1 MLASTHNYAHAL
13 LRRIAQT
20 WLSVSLRALV
30 TLLLGSVLLL
40 STPARAEQLQ
50 TLGNLEIHYSVF
62 PSTMLTPEIASRNGL
77 TRSNYR
83 TILTVT
89 ALDASVAGK
98 PAVDINLSGQA
109 QNLIGNTRQL
119 SFKAVQEGSAR
130 YYLAEVPIVNEET
143 YRFTLDI
150 QSKTA
155 SGTVRFQQTFYTD

>member
-1 MLASTHNYAHAL
+1 MLLPSHNSL
-13 LRRIAQT
+13 LRRIT
-20 WLSVSLRALV
+20 LNWSSVSRRDL
-30 TLLLGSVLLL
+30 VLLL
-40 STPARAEQLQ
+40 LCSVLALSAPARAEQLQ
-50 TLGNLEIHYSVF
+50 TLGNLEIHYNVF

-83 TILTVT
+83 AILTVT
-89 ALDASVAGK
+89 ALDNSTAGK

-119 SFKAVQEGSAR
+119 SFNAVQEGNAR

-150 QSKTA
+150 QSASA

>member
-1 MLASTHNYAHAL
+1 
-13 LRRIAQT
+13 
-20 WLSVSLRALV
+20 
-30 TLLLGSVLLL
+30 
-40 STPARAEQLQ
+40 
-50 TLGNLEIHYSVF
+50 
-62 PSTMLTPEIASRNGL
+62 MLTPEIASRNGL

-83 TILTVT
+83 AILTVT

>member
-1 MLASTHNYAHAL
+1 MLASTHPCAHAL
-13 LRRIAQT
+13 LRRIALT
-20 WLSVSLRALV
+20 WPSVSLRALV
-30 TLLLGSVLLL
+30 ALLLGSVLLL

-50 TLGNLEIHYSVF
+50 TLGNLEIHYSAF

-83 TILTVT
+83 AILTVT

-155 SGTVRFQQTFYTD
+155 SGSVRFQQTFYTD